1 MKTAEDFL
9 LLGWQI
15 PEVVTFFPL
24 LKLFS
29 YQDIYFSTILYSSFF
44 PKLRECVKT
53 GIFLKCDISDA
64 AAAGPIFG
72 FVFEQFYFEV
82 KLFKYKTH
90 LLISGY

>member
-1 MKTAEDFL
+1 M
-9 LLGWQI
+9 
-15 PEVVTFFPL
+15 TFFPL

-44 PKLRECVKT
+44 PKLIECVKK
-53 GIFLKCDISDA
+53 GIFLKFDVSDA
-64 AAAGPIFG
+64 ADDAIFG

-82 KLFKYKTH
+82 KLFQYKTH